1 MPKDYFL
8 SPDRDDPVW
17 SEDTVM
23 SLVRRHAPHAAGVRQ
38 IDESGGEARAYL
50 IDDDLLLKQQRPH
63 RRRPRTSQEREAL
76 FLRTLEGVAGV
87 NVPRVLGHG
96 FTESGDEYTVM
107 TRMPGTAV
115 KHCSFNRSVRDIVLR
130 QAGAMLRKIHDIAAG
145 LLCASPLFP
154 GDRSP
159 VDALWRMGNLADDI
173 VGEVEHSAD
182 AWRFRLPPGE
192 LAYRAMAML
201 PEMNLFTALHS
212 NPASEHV
219 FADERQGVLTGIIDF
234 GDSYVAHPIHDLFRW
249 IDPLDRSALFAGYV
263 AEKDVYDAWKAA
275 WSTASILADMRF
287 VTRYPEAADAGYAEI
302 EALIGG

>member
-8 SPDRDDPVW
+8 SPDLDDPVW

-23 SLVRRHAPHAAGVRQ
+23 SLVHRHAPHAAGVKQ
-38 IDESGGEARAYL
+38 IEESGGEARTYL

-63 RRRPRTSQEREAL
+63 RRRPRTSQARETL
-76 FLRTLEGVAGV
+76 FLRTLEGVEGV

-96 FTESGDEYTVM
+96 FTESGGEYTVM

-115 KHCSFNRSVRDIVLR
+115 KHCSFERSVKDVVLR
-130 QAGAMLRKIHDIAAG
+130 QTGAMLRKIHDHAAG
-145 LLCASPLFP
+145 ILCASPLFP

-173 VGEVEHSAD
+173 VSEAERAAG

-192 LAYRAMAML
+192 VAHRAMAML
-201 PEMNLFTALHS
+201 PDMNLFVALHS

-219 FADERQGVLTGIIDF
+219 FADERKGVLTGIIDF

-249 IDPLDRSALFAGYV
+249 IDPADRSALFAGYV
-263 AEKDVYDAWKAA
+263 AEKDVADAFKTA
-275 WSTASILADMRF
+275 WRTACILADMRF
-287 VTRYPEAADAGYAEI
+287 VTRSREAADAGYAEI
-302 EALIGG
+302 EALIDG